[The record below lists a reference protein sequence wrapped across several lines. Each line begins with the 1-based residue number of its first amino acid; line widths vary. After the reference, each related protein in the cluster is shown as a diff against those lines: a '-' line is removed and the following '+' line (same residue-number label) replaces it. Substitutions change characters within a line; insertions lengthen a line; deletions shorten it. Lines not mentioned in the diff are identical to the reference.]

1 MTKLKPWL
9 WLPAH
14 WSHTLSP
21 YALAAFGLLFEK
33 PLPVWKPV
41 QWKGLVFKNPLGL
54 AGGIDKSGDQI
65 QNWWK
70 LGVGFVEVGTVT
82 PEAQK
87 GNPGKIMDRDPEKLA
102 LWNRMG
108 FPSDGMDE
116 MFYNLTHL
124 SERRT
129 PILVN
134 IGKNRNTPNS
144 EAVGDYLQVM
154 DRVHLVADIFVINIS
169 SPNTKGLRDLQ
180 SSQALTDL
188 LKPLMQKT
196 KALNKPLVVKLS
208 PDLASSEYIQAIQI
222 CLELGVDGFVLTN
235 TTLSRYEGA
244 PFPTEGGVSGAPLRD
259 LAKNALKIAI
269 ETLGSARKNKLII
282 SVGGVLTPEDVFERL
297 EMGADLVETYSGIVY
312 DGPLFFQHVHES
324 FQKLNPGLSS

>member
-9 WLPAH
+9 WLPAQ

-21 YALAAFGLLFEK
+21 YALAAFGLFFEK
-33 PLPVWKPV
+33 PLPVWKPLH
-41 QWKGLVFKNPLGL
+41 WKGLLFKNPLGL
-54 AGGIDKSGDQI
+54 AGGVDKSGDQI
-65 QNWWK
+65 QDWWK
-70 LGVGFVEVGTVT
+70 LGAGFVEVGTVT
-82 PEAQK
+82 PEAQN
-87 GNPGKIMDRDPEKLA
+87 GNPGKTMDRDSDKQA

-124 SERRT
+124 PERRT

-134 IGKNRNTPNS
+134 IGKNRHTPNS

-154 DRVHLVADIFVINIS
+154 DRMHKAADIFVINIS

-180 SSQALTDL
+180 SSDALAEL

-196 KALNKPLVVKLS
+196 KVLKKPLIVKLS
-208 PDLASSEYIQAIQI
+208 PDMESTEFARAIQT
-222 CLELGVDGFVLTN
+222 CVELGVDGFVLTN

-244 PFPTEGGVSGAPLRD
+244 PFPAEGGVSGAPLRE
-259 LAKNALKIAI
+259 LSKKALRLAI
-269 ETLGSARKNKLII
+269 ETLGPVRKDKLII

-297 EMGADLVETYSGIVY
+297 NMGADLVETYSGIVY

-324 FQKLNPGLSS
+324 FQKLNPGQSS